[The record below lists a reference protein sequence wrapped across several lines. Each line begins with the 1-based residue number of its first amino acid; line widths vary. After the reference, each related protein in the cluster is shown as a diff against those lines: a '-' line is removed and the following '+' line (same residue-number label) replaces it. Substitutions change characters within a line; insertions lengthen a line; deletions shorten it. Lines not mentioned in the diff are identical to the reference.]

1 MTNGV
6 CGTGEE
12 VGLAK
17 PPEHPDP
24 WALAAHVAG
33 GRSPFDFVEP
43 PIWFSYSSFE
53 TFDRCPRQYA
63 FRYLCHL
70 PAEEPRPAAEFGSA
84 AHGAFAAFTRERRE
98 RPARGEPGPDRAD
111 LERFFESTWART
123 SLSAEADA
131 ETWRRRAEPMLDRFW
146 ASESAP
152 QPETV
157 GEELRFRLGLQLD
170 PDVFVVVTGYIDRV
184 DRLPSGT
191 VELIDYKSGPSA
203 SREAAEASMQ
213 LDIRPRVPR
222 RARSGP
228 ARTGHLLL
236 RRGGP
241 ALQRRAYRRRA
252 RCPAHRSCGSRRP
265 DPRRRFLPCSE
276 PAFLQLVRLHSAVP
290 GERAL
295 A

>member
-12 VGLAK
+12 VGPAK
-17 PPEHPDP
+17 PPTQPDP

-98 RPARGEPGPDRAD
+98 RPARGEPGPVRAD
-111 LERFFESTWART
+111 LERFFESAWART

-131 ETWRRRAEPMLDRFW
+131 EIWRRRAEPMLDRFW
-146 ASESAP
+146 ASESAT

-191 VELIDYKSGPSA
+191 VDLIDYKSGPSA

-213 LDIRPRVPR
+213 LSIYALACRDALDLGRPERVTLYCVEEGR
-222 RARSGP
+222 RFSSERTDAALDALRADLAARAG
-228 ARTGHLLL
+228 RI
-236 RRGGP
+236 RGGDFSP
-241 ALQRRAYRRRA
+241 TPSR
-252 RCPAHRSCGSRRP
+252 RSCSWC
-265 DPRRRFLPCSE
+265 DFT
-276 PAFLQLVRLHSAVP
+276 
-290 GERAL
+290 AL
-295 A
+295 CPVNAR